1 MRGIGWELIGRAA
14 PSGRWSFLGQKISS
28 AEFSAELGEKGSLVI
43 AFTFDRSDQDPEVGD
58 DEEDKAGDLKARDD
72 ARPVPPFVEGGR
84 RKVCQ
89 GMGSAKI
96 ISQRVQEDSEDK
108 AEEEALFGRFSSHR
122 GSAP

>member
-1 MRGIGWELIGRAA
+1 MKFSWPKNKLCWTISRAWRKGR
-14 PSGRWSFLGQKISS
+14 SV
-28 AEFSAELGEKGSLVI
+28 VI

-58 DEEDKAGDLKARDD
+58 DEEDKASDLKARDD

-96 ISQRVQEDSEDK
+96 ISQRAQEDSEDK
-108 AEEEALFGRFSSHR
+108 AEEEALFGWFSSHR